1 MILGGGVCMQ
11 AITIKPV
18 LERHADDWLQAFQ
31 DSPKNRAYYEETV
44 QQISFSRIAVRVLGV
59 PIEEDDYFNSL
70 FTLSQNKHIHI
81 LSEELNRHI
90 EQKDFQAIQAILSQH
105 QQTPKGLS
113 INRLVAMM
121 YGYQLIPKHDDS
133 MMNRHLQL
141 ATIKIVELFQ
151 QQQALGLLA
160 NDFRRFLIDMV
171 KWLKNHWIQWT
182 KSMKPTDDFPKV
194 VWYGETTISQR
205 YFLLLLMELGCDV
218 LIFHPAK
225 IDEFADI
232 DATEIFSITY
242 SYAHQTTLQP
252 FPDKLRDR
260 QATVGYRSS
269 QHFEQLM
276 HDQPSGFYKPWQFKD
291 FMPRSLTLR
300 MTYDDIFIYA
310 NVKALLRPQFEVVGN
325 EVVIPVIFAKIS
337 GVSSFREEYWQDMH
351 RLLTNPHTVF
361 VKEFPYI
368 KTSKANY
375 HFHYQ
380 HCLVSGELSIERIMQ
395 SDWWQYG
402 EVTLELQRA
411 IAYTM
416 KVSCEQ
422 PVLKQQPNETFY
434 DLQLFIFKQLTMIP
448 RDILRLLQGFD
459 YAQEVPKLVLY
470 QAPQQ
475 PPLSREDIV
484 LLAFLNRFGVDIVFY
499 NPTGKLDL
507 EKHLPEDSFDVHRL
521 EHMLFDLHYEE
532 PKEDKNAPDTIIKKL
547 FNRFF

>member
-1 MILGGGVCMQ
+1 MQ
-11 AITIKPV
+11 TITIKSV
-18 LERHADDWLQAFQ
+18 LERHPDDWLQAFQ
-31 DSPKNRAYYEETV
+31 DTPKDRAFYETTE
-44 QQISFSRIAVRVLGV
+44 QQVSFSRIAVRVLGV

-70 FTLSQNKHIHI
+70 FTLSQNTNIHI
-81 LSEELNRHI
+81 LSEELNKHI
-90 EQKDFQAIQAILSQH
+90 EPKDFQAIQTILSQH
-105 QQTPKGLS
+105 QQTPQGLS

-133 MMNRHLQL
+133 VMNRHLQL
-141 ATIKIVELFQ
+141 ATIKVVELFQ
-151 QQQALGLLA
+151 KQQSLGLLA

-171 KWLKNHWIQWT
+171 KWLKNHWILWT

-194 VWYGETTISQR
+194 VWYGEATLSQR

-225 IDEFADI
+225 TDEFAEI
-232 DATEIFSITY
+232 DPNDSFSITY
-242 SYAHQTTLQP
+242 AYSNQTALQP

-276 HDQPSGFYKPWQFKD
+276 HDQQSGVYKPWQFKD

-310 NVKALLRPQFEVVGN
+310 KEKALVRPQFEVVGD

-337 GVSSFREEYWQDMH
+337 GVSSQREEYWYYMH
-351 RLLTNPHTVF
+351 QLLANPQTVF
-361 VKEFPYI
+361 VQKFPYAS
-368 KTSKANY
+368 TSRANF
-375 HFHYQ
+375 HFHYK
-380 HCLVSGELSIERIMQ
+380 HCLVNGELSVERIMQ

-402 EVTLELQRA
+402 ELTLELQRA
-411 IAYTM
+411 IAHTI
-416 KVSCEQ
+416 KTSCEQ
-422 PVLKQQPNETFY
+422 PMLKQQQNETLY
-434 DLQLFIFKQLTMIP
+434 DLQLFLFKQMSMIP
-448 RDILRLLQGFD
+448 QEILRLLQSFD
-459 YAQEVPKLVLY
+459 YSQEVPKLVLY

-475 PPLSREDIV
+475 PALSREDIA

-499 NPTGKLDL
+499 NPTGQLDL
-507 EKHLPEDSFDVHRL
+507 EKHLQEDSYDVHRL

-532 PKEDKNAPDTIIKKL
+532 PKPQKTAPDKIIKKL

>member
-1 MILGGGVCMQ
+1 MQ
-11 AITIKPV
+11 TITIKSV
-18 LERHADDWLQAFQ
+18 LERHPDDWLQAFQ
-31 DSPKNRAYYEETV
+31 DSPKNRAFYEKTE
-44 QQISFSRIAVRVLGV
+44 QQVSFSRIAVRVLGV

-70 FTLSQNKHIHI
+70 FTLSQNANIRI
-81 LSEELNRHI
+81 LSEELNKHI
-90 EQKDFQAIQAILSQH
+90 EPKDFQAIQTILSQH
-105 QQTPKGLS
+105 QQTPQGLS

-133 MMNRHLQL
+133 VMNRHLQL
-141 ATIKIVELFQ
+141 ATIKVVELFQ
-151 QQQALGLLA
+151 KQQSLGLLA

-171 KWLKNHWIQWT
+171 KWLKNHWILWT

-194 VWYGETTISQR
+194 VWYGEATLSQR

-225 IDEFADI
+225 TDEFAEI
-232 DATEIFSITY
+232 DPNDSFSITY
-242 SYAHQTTLQP
+242 AYSNQTALQP

-276 HDQPSGFYKPWQFKD
+276 HDQQSGVYKPWQFKD

-310 NVKALLRPQFEVVGN
+310 KEKALVRPQFEVVGD

-337 GVSSFREEYWQDMH
+337 GVSSQREEYWHYMH
-351 RLLTNPHTVF
+351 QLLANPQTVF
-361 VKEFPYI
+361 VQKFPYAS
-368 KTSKANY
+368 TSRANF
-375 HFHYQ
+375 HFHYK
-380 HCLVSGELSIERIMQ
+380 HCLVNGELSVERIMQ

-402 EVTLELQRA
+402 ELTLELQRA
-411 IAYTM
+411 IAHTI
-416 KVSCEQ
+416 KTSCEQ
-422 PVLKQQPNETFY
+422 PMLKQQPNESLY
-434 DLQLFIFKQLTMIP
+434 DLQLFLFKQMTMIP
-448 RDILRLLQGFD
+448 PEVLRLLQSFD
-459 YAQEVPKLVLY
+459 YSQEVPKLVLF

-475 PPLSREDIV
+475 PALSREDMV

-499 NPTGKLDL
+499 NPTGQLDL
-507 EKHLPEDSFDVHRL
+507 EKHLREDSYDVHRL

-532 PKEDKNAPDTIIKKL
+532 PKPQKTAPDKIIKKL

>member
-1 MILGGGVCMQ
+1 MQ
-11 AITIKPV
+11 TITIKSV
-18 LERHADDWLQAFQ
+18 LERHPDDWLQAFQ
-31 DSPKNRAYYEETV
+31 DSPKNRAFYEKTE
-44 QQISFSRIAVRVLGV
+44 QQVSFSRIAVRVLGV

-70 FTLSQNKHIHI
+70 FTLSQNANIHI
-81 LSEELNRHI
+81 LSEELNKHI
-90 EQKDFQAIQAILSQH
+90 EPKDFQAIQTILSQH
-105 QQTPKGLS
+105 QQTPQGLS

-133 MMNRHLQL
+133 VMNRHLQL
-141 ATIKIVELFQ
+141 ATIKVVELFQ
-151 QQQALGLLA
+151 KQQSLGLLA

-171 KWLKNHWIQWT
+171 KWLKNHWILWT

-194 VWYGETTISQR
+194 VWYGEATLSQR

-225 IDEFADI
+225 TDEFAEI
-232 DATEIFSITY
+232 DPNDSFSITY
-242 SYAHQTTLQP
+242 AYSNQTALQP

-276 HDQPSGFYKPWQFKD
+276 HDQQSGVYKPWQFKD

-310 NVKALLRPQFEVVGN
+310 KEKALVRPQFEVVGD

-337 GVSSFREEYWQDMH
+337 GVSSRREEYWHYMH
-351 RLLTNPHTVF
+351 QLLANPQTVF
-361 VKEFPYI
+361 VQKFPYAS
-368 KTSKANY
+368 TSRANF
-375 HFHYQ
+375 HFHYK
-380 HCLVSGELSIERIMQ
+380 HCLVNGELSVERIMQ

-402 EVTLELQRA
+402 ELTLELQRA
-411 IAYTM
+411 IAHTI
-416 KVSCEQ
+416 KTSCEQ
-422 PVLKQQPNETFY
+422 PMLKQQPNESLY
-434 DLQLFIFKQLTMIP
+434 DLQLFLFKQMTMIP
-448 RDILRLLQGFD
+448 PEVLRLLQSFD
-459 YAQEVPKLVLY
+459 YSQEVPKLVLF

-475 PPLSREDIV
+475 PALSREDMA

-499 NPTGKLDL
+499 NPTGQLDL
-507 EKHLPEDSFDVHRL
+507 EKHLREDSYDVHRL
-521 EHMLFDLHYEE
+521 EHMLFDLYYEE
-532 PKEDKNAPDTIIKKL
+532 PKPQKTAPDKIIKKL

>member
-1 MILGGGVCMQ
+1 MQ
-11 AITIKPV
+11 TITIKSV
-18 LERHADDWLQAFQ
+18 LERHPDDWLQAFQ
-31 DSPKNRAYYEETV
+31 DSPKDRAFYETTE
-44 QQISFSRIAVRVLGV
+44 QQVSFSRIAVRVLGV

-70 FTLSQNKHIHI
+70 FTLSQNTNIHI
-81 LSEELNRHI
+81 LSEELNKHI
-90 EQKDFQAIQAILSQH
+90 EPKDFQAIQTILSQH
-105 QQTPKGLS
+105 QQTPQGLS

-133 MMNRHLQL
+133 VMNRHLQL
-141 ATIKIVELFQ
+141 ATIKVVELFQ
-151 QQQALGLLA
+151 KQQSLGLLA

-171 KWLKNHWIQWT
+171 KWLKNHWILWT

-194 VWYGETTISQR
+194 VWYGEATLSQR

-225 IDEFADI
+225 IDEFAEI
-232 DATEIFSITY
+232 DPNDTFSITY
-242 SYAHQTTLQP
+242 AYTNQTTLQP

-276 HDQPSGFYKPWQFKD
+276 HDQQSGVYKPWQFKD

-310 NVKALLRPQFEVVGN
+310 EEKALVRPQFEVIGD
-325 EVVIPVIFAKIS
+325 EIVIPVIFAKIS
-337 GVSSFREEYWQDMH
+337 GVSSRREEYWYYMH
-351 RLLTNPHTVF
+351 QLLANPQTVF
-361 VKEFPYI
+361 VQKFPYAP
-368 KTSKANY
+368 TSRANF
-375 HFHYQ
+375 HFHYK
-380 HCLVSGELSIERIMQ
+380 HCLVNGELSVERIMQ

-402 EVTLELQRA
+402 ELTLELQRA
-411 IAYTM
+411 IAHTI
-416 KVSCEQ
+416 KTSCEQ
-422 PVLKQQPNETFY
+422 PMLKQQPNETLY
-434 DLQLFIFKQLTMIP
+434 DLQLFLFKQMSMIP
-448 RDILRLLQGFD
+448 QEILRLLQSFD
-459 YAQEVPKLVLY
+459 YSQEVPKLVLY

-475 PPLSREDIV
+475 PALSREDIA

-499 NPTGKLDL
+499 NPTGQLDL
-507 EKHLPEDSFDVHRL
+507 EKHLQEDSYDVHRL

-532 PKEDKNAPDTIIKKL
+532 PKPQKTAPDKIIKKL